1 MHILYFGA
9 IAVVFFILVGLFGKI
24 LGERNRKEKIT
35 AGVKD
40 SIIE

>member
-1 MHILYFGA
+1 MKILGFVA
-9 IAVVFFILVGLFGKI
+9 VVVVFFILVGLFGKI